1 MESRFEALMVLC
13 EMFDAVM
20 TALSIS
26 DRLMMLVVMLVL
38 STLELMTCPRTT
50 TESSMVLLLMVVFSV
65 RVLLRS
71 DSLISLEFTVLL
83 SMVLPIT
90 LEEATVPLEIVE

>member
-1 MESRFEALMVLC
+1 MVLC

-20 TALSIS
+20 TALSTS
-26 DRLMMLVVMLVL
+26 DRLMVLVVMLVL

-50 TESSMVLLLMVVFSV
+50 TESPMVLLLIVVFSARV
-65 RVLLRS
+65 RLRS
-71 DSLISLEFTVLL
+71 DSLISLALTVLF

-90 LEEATVPLEIVE
+90 FEEETVPLEIVE